1 MARRGAKIGVESDL
15 SLESIAL
22 LSQVAAAFAVFASLI
37 FVGIQIRE
45 QANATRAQTEQA
57 IAANWMAIAEVI
69 GGNAEAFSAGL
80 ISPDPTFADL
90 SDADRMRFMTVVF
103 ALFKHYENMY
113 LQYQKGRIRKADWE
127 PWSNH
132 VQMYFHQPG
141 VQSWW
146 RLRKSAF
153 SPQFLAF
160 LDGCA
165 VPDELTPTALHHA
178 AEKHWMIRFT
188 S

>member
-1 MARRGAKIGVESDL
+1 MT
-15 SLESIAL
+15 LESIAL

-69 GGNAEAFSAGL
+69 GGNAEAFTAGL
-80 ISPDPTFADL
+80 VSTNSTFADL
-90 SDADRMRFMTVVF
+90 SDADRMRFMTAVF
-103 ALFKHYENMY
+103 ALFKHYENMF
-113 LQYQKGRIRKADWE
+113 LQYQKGRIHKADWE

-153 SPQFLAF
+153 SPHFRDF
-160 LDGCA
+160 LDGCT

-178 AEKHWMIRFT
+178 AEKH
-188 S
+188 